1 VRPKGVID
9 GNQVNIPGPVGSDEC
24 RKLLGLIGLLPAVKV
39 FLEITP
45 TETVPETDT
54 GGLVEHTKAL
64 ERTMLK
70 ELGKLHA

>member
-9 GNQVNIPGPVGSDEC
+9 GNQVNIPGPVGSDEF
-24 RKLLGLIGLLPAVKV
+24 RKLSRLIGLLSAVKG

>member
-1 VRPKGVID
+1 MF
-9 GNQVNIPGPVGSDEC
+9 
-24 RKLLGLIGLLPAVKV
+24 GLIGLLRAGKP
-39 FLEITP
+39 FLEITH

>member
-1 VRPKGVID
+1 MLTVVRSYRID
-9 GNQVNIPGPVGSDEC
+9 
-24 RKLLGLIGLLPAVKV
+24 RAAAVS
-39 FLEITP
+39 LEIALHQ
-45 TETVPETDT
+45 TVPETDT

>member
-1 VRPKGVID
+1 M
-9 GNQVNIPGPVGSDEC
+9 S
-24 RKLLGLIGLLPAVKV
+24 GLIGLLLAVKGS
-39 FLEITP
+39 LEITP

>member
-1 VRPKGVID
+1 MRPKGVID
-9 GNQVNIPGPVGSDEC
+9 GNQVNIPGPVGSDGS
-24 RKLLGLIGLLPAVKV
+24 RILLGLIGLLLAVKGS
-39 FLEITP
+39 LEITP

>member
-1 VRPKGVID
+1 MGTRP
-9 GNQVNIPGPVGSDEC
+9 NIPGPVRSDEC
-24 RKLLGLIGLLPAVKV
+24 RSLSGLIGLLPAGKV
-39 FLEITP
+39 FLEITL

>member
-1 VRPKGVID
+1 MPCIVRPYW
-9 GNQVNIPGPVGSDEC
+9 
-24 RKLLGLIGLLPAVKV
+24 IGLAVKV